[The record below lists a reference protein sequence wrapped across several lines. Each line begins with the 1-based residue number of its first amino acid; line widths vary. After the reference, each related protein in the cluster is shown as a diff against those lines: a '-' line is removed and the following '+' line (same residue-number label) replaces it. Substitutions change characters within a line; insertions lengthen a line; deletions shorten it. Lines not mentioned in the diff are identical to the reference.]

1 MLTPDAP
8 FAAPARNVWQCRA
21 LAFSLGL
28 LFVVDATAAQERR
41 ATFDIPAQPLADALV
56 AYGAASGIEVFYD
69 GALAIGR
76 RSTAVTGVHPSMVAL
91 QTLLRGTGHVAR
103 ATDHAGTVT
112 IVRAPPNAAAPQITT
127 HDRYEPYFGLL
138 QAKVSEVLCKSDDAK
153 PGDEQI
159 IVSFWFDPAGIVSR
173 VQLLDSEMSR
183 ERRLAIAS
191 GMQGLHL
198 GSAVPAG
205 LPQPVTMAIYPP
217 SSGEPTGCRSS
228 GRRQAVN

>member
-1 MLTPDAP
+1 ML
-8 FAAPARNVWQCRA
+8 
-21 LAFSLGL
+21 
-28 LFVVDATAAQERR
+28 AQDQRVS
-41 ATFDIPAQPLADALV
+41 FDLPAQPLADALV
-56 AYGAASGIEVFYD
+56 AYGAATGIEVFYD

-76 RSTAVTGVHPSMVAL
+76 HSNAVAGVHPPMAAL

-103 ATDHAGTVT
+103 VTDHVGTVT
-112 IVRAPPNAAAPQITT
+112 IVRAPPDPAGAQATL
-127 HDRYEPYFGLL
+127 DRYEPYFALL
-138 QAKVSEVLCKSDDAK
+138 QAKVSEVLCRSDDSK

-159 IVSFWFDPAGIVSR
+159 IVSFWFDAGGMVSR
-173 VQLLDSEMSR
+173 VQLLNSEMSR

-191 GMQGLHL
+191 GMLGLNV

-217 SSGEPTGCRSS
+217 SSGEATGCRSS